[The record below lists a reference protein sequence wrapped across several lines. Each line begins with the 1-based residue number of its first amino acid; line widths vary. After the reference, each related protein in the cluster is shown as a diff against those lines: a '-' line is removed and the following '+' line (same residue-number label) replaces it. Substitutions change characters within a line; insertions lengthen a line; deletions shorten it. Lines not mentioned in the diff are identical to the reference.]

1 MYLAEYDGCMSEA
14 ACLADNGCQEETRSE
29 ISDKSRLPTTLF
41 VLFLG
46 QFGAHRFYTGKTET
60 ALSMLALAVP
70 SWLALWYPL
79 GRLFLLV
86 LAVWILVD
94 AIAVI
99 SGQVK
104 DSEGKLI
111 KEWQIGRPI

>member
-1 MYLAEYDGCMSEA
+1 MYGADYDGCIAEA
-14 ACLADNGCQEETRSE
+14 YCLADDEWLEETRSE
-29 ISDKSRLPTTLF
+29 ISDKSRLATTLF

-46 QFGAHRFYTGKTET
+46 QFGAHRFYAGKAET

-70 SWLALWYPL
+70 SWLSLWYPL

-94 AIAVI
+94 AIVVI
-99 SGQVK
+99 SGQMK

-111 KEWQIGRPI
+111 KKWQIG